1 MYNSTMEVQIAVSKV
16 KKYATST
23 SGDTVEIIERP
34 NGGVSIVMADGQ
46 SSGRGAKWVS
56 SFVVRKVIS
65 MLADGVRDGAAARAA
80 SDALYTERG
89 GKVSATLNIL
99 SADLV
104 TNTLVITC
112 NNPSPVLLARD
123 DKITQLEEESIPI
136 GIYRSTRPVINEVN
150 LNPGLTVV
158 VYTDGITH
166 AGSRTGQS
174 MNAATCLESLLDSE
188 SPSPQF
194 IADALLKHALKMD
207 NDRPVDD
214 ISVIALRVISQDD
227 DDPLK
232 VQAQI
237 RRMAVSLPISTQ

>member
-1 MYNSTMEVQIAVSKV
+1 MEVQIAVSKV

-65 MLADGVRDGAAARAA
+65 LLADGVRDGAAARAA

-89 GKVSATLNIL
+89 GKVSATLNML

-104 TNTLVITC
+104 TNTLVITR
-112 NNPSPVLLARD
+112 NNPSPVLIARD
-123 DKITQLEEESIPI
+123 DKISQLDEESIPI

-150 LNPGLTVV
+150 LSPGLTIVV
-158 VYTDGITH
+158 FTDGITH
-166 AGSRTGQS
+166 AGSRAGQS
-174 MNAATCLESLLDSE
+174 MNAIACLESLLDSE
-188 SPSPQF
+188 SPSPSF
-194 IADALLKHALKMD
+194 IADSLLKHALKLD
-207 NDRPVDD
+207 NDRPIDD
-214 ISVIALRVISQDD
+214 ISVIALRVISQEV

-237 RRMAVSLPISTQ
+237 RRMAVSLPISK

>member
-1 MYNSTMEVQIAVSKV
+1 MEVQIAVSKV

-65 MLADGVRDGAAARAA
+65 LLADGVRDGAAARAA

-89 GKVSATLNIL
+89 GKVSATLNLL

-104 TNTLVITC
+104 TNTLVITR
-112 NNPSPVLLARD
+112 NNPSPVLIARD
-123 DKITQLEEESIPI
+123 DKISKLDEESIPI

-150 LNPGLTVV
+150 LNPGLTIVV
-158 VYTDGITH
+158 FTDGITH

-174 MNAATCLESLLDSE
+174 MNAVACLESLLDSE
-188 SPSPQF
+188 SPSPNF
-194 IADALLKHALKMD
+194 IADSLLKHALKLD
-207 NDRPVDD
+207 SDRPVDD
-214 ISVIALRVISQDD
+214 ISVIVLRVISQDD

-232 VQAQI
+232 VHAQI
-237 RRMAVSLPISTQ
+237 RRMAVSLPINT